1 MKSCTLAR
9 AKVVLLLMRSMGYEY
24 AGHTGEALDLM
35 VSAIKVLSLPG
46 VVPPEGDEA
55 ATAKAMRAVR
65 LLAMKCHLPR
75 LMLERYG
82 PRGSDNRVLLNRRI
96 LQRKGDVAPD
106 ALVFCAWANHN
117 GIAYRFGGRNLSHH
131 AGVSFDHVSNEV
143 WAFDPNAGFSGG
155 QKWQLVKTVG
165 RPPSARAGSSAVMHK
180 ASGVSCCIRANRSA
194 C

>member
-75 LMLERYG
+75 LMLER
-82 PRGSDNRVLLNRRI
+82 
-96 LQRKGDVAPD
+96 Q
-106 ALVFCAWANHN
+106 
-117 GIAYRFGGRNLSHH
+117 
-131 AGVSFDHVSNEV
+131 
-143 WAFDPNAGFSGG
+143 
-155 QKWQLVKTVG
+155 
-165 RPPSARAGSSAVMHK
+165 GSSEA
-180 ASGVSCCIRANRSA
+180 GIT
-194 C
+194 